1 MPFGRYDAAG
11 VGGGRARLPWL
22 SVAGYILAG
31 ALSLIV
37 SSLIADRLGVTLFV
51 GVLAGI
57 LLGTLFLVISFRNLA
72 IPFFLLILSVGG
84 FRFLWG
90 IRTPL
95 LPDLSLDRLA
105 LVWLALVFMVK
116 HVSER
121 RPLRGPFA
129 LDLLLLV
136 HGLYLLVSVFIDDM
150 ATIHEWTMSTM
161 IPYGAYFFAKNIVD
175 NKARVRS
182 LLWILLALSVYYNI
196 HAVAEK
202 YSIDFLIWPKH
213 LTGVE
218 AGYRFRSVGPFEH
231 APLFGTVIGM
241 LLPIHLYF
249 VATIRSNLGKV
260 LLGVSFL
267 VGLAGLY
274 FTYTRGSW
282 LAGIVAIV
290 VTVWYNRRAYLR
302 YFVPVLVLAPVLA
315 VAVIGVAQDKFMKE
329 RLENEDTVGSRFGTA
344 VTVLRVWR
352 DHPLFGVGYY
362 QFQNVRD
369 QYIQPV
375 EIPGMAPIRFIQF
388 RHNSIHDIYLG
399 PLAETGLFGMGLQ
412 FAIYY
417 LVWRAFRQH
426 LRRRATGGEFEN
438 LISPVL
444 GGMIAGYLAGGLAI
458 DYRFFSVVATLFL
471 VSAGILA
478 GYRTDQLPAASSA
491 FGRVQTTKAGI
502 GPSPR
507 PQSED

>member
-1 MPFGRYDAAG
+1 MSPQRYDAAG
-11 VGGGRARLPWL
+11 LGGGRARLPWL
-22 SVAGYILAG
+22 SVAGYSLAG
-31 ALSLIV
+31 ILTLAISN
-37 SSLIADRLGVTLFV
+37 LIADRLGVTIFI
-51 GVLAGI
+51 GVLGGI
-57 LLGTLFLVISFRNLA
+57 LLGTLLLVISFRNLA
-72 IPFFLLILSVGG
+72 IPFFLLILSIGG

-90 IRTPL
+90 IRTPI
-95 LPDLSLDRLA
+95 LPDLSLDRIA
-105 LVWLALVFMVK
+105 LTWLALVFMVK
-116 HVSER
+116 YVSER

-129 LDLLLLV
+129 IDLLLFV
-136 HGLYLLVSVFIDDM
+136 HGLYLLVSVIIDDM
-150 ATIHEWTMSTM
+150 ETFHAWTMSTM
-161 IPYGAYFFAKNIVD
+161 IPYGTYFFAKNIIS
-175 NKARVRS
+175 NKARARS
-182 LLWILLALSVYYNI
+182 YLWVLLALSVYYNI

-202 YSIDFLIWPKH
+202 YAIDWLIWPKH
-213 LTGVE
+213 LTGIE
-218 AGYRFRSVGPFEH
+218 AGFRYRSVGPFEH

-241 LLPIHLYF
+241 LLPVHLYF
-249 VATIRSNLGKV
+249 VATVRNSLGKV
-260 LLGVSFL
+260 LIGASFL

-282 LAGIVAIV
+282 LAGIVALAV
-290 VTVWYNRRAYLR
+290 AVWLNRRAYLR

-362 QFQNVRD
+362 QYQNIRD

-375 EIPGMAPIRFIQF
+375 EIPGMAPIRFVQF

-412 FAIYY
+412 FSIYY
-417 LVWRAFRQH
+417 LVWSAMRQH
-426 LRRRATGGEFEN
+426 LRRRSAGGEFEN
-438 LISPVL
+438 LITPVL
-444 GGMIAGYLAGGLAI
+444 GGMIVGYLAGGLAI

-478 GYRTDQLPAASSA
+478 GYRPEPLVATEMAS
-491 FGRVQTTKAGI
+491 GHGQGGIAGY
-502 GPSPR
+502 GPSHR
-507 PQSED
+507 LQSEV